1 MKLPSVFLTECKIGG
16 LVKRRKNDL
25 FKRLSKFNLNW
36 AKVEDAPDSP
46 DNGIFVSLRK
56 ASRVKPRW

>member
-25 FKRLSKFNLNW
+25 FKRLSKF
-36 AKVEDAPDSP
+36 KT
-46 DNGIFVSLRK
+46 FVLGGP
-56 ASRVKPRW
+56 AL